1 MRYLVIIS
9 LILTAAPAWAA
20 DGFTQ
25 QDRELLIELSVRVE
39 ELEKRMVQ
47 GFENVD
53 KRFEQIDKRFEQV
66 DKRFE
71 QVDNRFEQVNNRF
84 GDVDNRFEQVNNR
97 FGDVD
102 SRFGD
107 MFDYFYILTGIFTT
121 IMVASIGFAF
131 WDRRTVIRQA
141 RKEAIEFI
149 EQEGLTRRM
158 LEALRTAA
166 QENETLA
173 KAMRSSH
180 LL

>member
-1 MRYLVIIS
+1 MMRYLLIAG
-9 LILTAAPAWAA
+9 LILAAAPAFAA

-25 QDRELLIELSVRVE
+25 RDRDLLIELSVRVD
-39 ELEKRMVQ
+39 ELEKRMIQ
-47 GFENVD
+47 GFENV
-53 KRFEQIDKRFEQV
+53 DKRFEQV

-71 QVDNRFEQVNNRF
+71 QVDKRFEQVDKRFEQVNNRF
-84 GDVDNRFEQVNNR
+84 GD
-97 FGDVD
+97 
-102 SRFGD
+102 
-107 MFDYFYILTGIFTT
+107 MFNYFYILTGIFTT

-158 LEALRTAA
+158 LDALRAA
-166 QENETLA
+166 SQEDEVLA

>member
-1 MRYLVIIS
+1 MKYLVIVG
-9 LILTAAPAWAA
+9 LILTAAPALAA

-25 QDRELLIELSVRVE
+25 QDRDLLIELSIRVD
-39 ELEKRMVQ
+39 ELEKRMD
-47 GFENVD
+47 E
-53 KRFEQIDKRFEQV
+53 RFGQVDKRFEQV
-66 DKRFE
+66 DKRF
-71 QVDNRFEQVNNRF
+71 D
-84 GDVDNRFEQVNNR
+84 
-97 FGDVD
+97 
-102 SRFGD
+102 D
-107 MFDYFYILTGIFTT
+107 MFNFFYILTGIFTA

-158 LEALRTAA
+158 LDALRAAA
-166 QENETLA
+166 QENEALA

>member
-1 MRYLVIIS
+1 MMRHLVIAS
-9 LILTAAPAWAA
+9 LILTAAPALAA

-25 QDRELLIELSVRVE
+25 QDRDLLIELSVRVD
-39 ELEKRMVQ
+39 ELEKRMD
-47 GFENVD
+47 E
-53 KRFEQIDKRFEQV
+53 RFEQV

-71 QVDNRFEQVNNRF
+71 QVDKRF
-84 GDVDNRFEQVNNR
+84 D
-97 FGDVD
+97 
-102 SRFGD
+102 D
-107 MFDYFYILTGIFTT
+107 MFNFFYILTGIFTA
-121 IMVASIGFAF
+121 IMVASIGFSF

-158 LEALRTAA
+158 LDALRAAA
-166 QENETLA
+166 QENEALA

>member
-1 MRYLVIIS
+1 MRYLVIAS
-9 LILTAAPAWAA
+9 LILIAAPALAA

-25 QDRELLIELSVRVE
+25 QDRDLLIELKVRVDQ
-39 ELEKRMVQ
+39 LEKRMD
-47 GFENVD
+47 E
-53 KRFEQIDKRFEQV
+53 RFEQV

-71 QVDNRFEQVNNRF
+71 QVDKRF
-84 GDVDNRFEQVNNR
+84 D
-97 FGDVD
+97 
-102 SRFGD
+102 D
-107 MFDYFYILTGIFTT
+107 MFNFFYILTGIFTA

-158 LEALRTAA
+158 LDALRATA
-166 QENETLA
+166 QENEALA
-173 KAMRSSH
+173 KAMRNSH

>member
-1 MRYLVIIS
+1 MIRYLVIVG
-9 LILTAAPAWAA
+9 LVLAAAPAFAA

-25 QDRELLIELSVRVE
+25 QDRDLLIELSVRVD
-39 ELEKRMVQ
+39 ELEKRMIQ
-47 GFENVD
+47 GFDNVD
-53 KRFEQIDKRFEQV
+53 KRFEQVDRRFEQV

-71 QVDNRFEQVNNRF
+71 EVQN
-84 GDVDNRFEQVNNR
+84 
-97 FGDVD
+97 
-102 SRFGD
+102 RFGD
-107 MFDYFYILTGIFTT
+107 MFNYFYILTGIFTT

-158 LEALRTAA
+158 LDALRAAA
-166 QENETLA
+166 QEDEALA